1 MGSMEQQVR
10 KLVSEQLSV
19 SESLVTPEATFAE
32 DLGAD
37 SLDRVELVM
46 NVEQAFGIEV
56 PDEEAEKITTVQ
68 DMYNLIRAP
77 SKLA

>member
-68 DMYNLIRAP
+68 DMYNLIRAR